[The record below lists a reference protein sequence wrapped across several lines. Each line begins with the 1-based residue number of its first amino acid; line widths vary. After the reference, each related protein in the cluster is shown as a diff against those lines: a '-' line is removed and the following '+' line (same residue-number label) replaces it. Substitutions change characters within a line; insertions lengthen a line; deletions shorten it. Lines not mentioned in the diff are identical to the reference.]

1 MLGVNN
7 IRRKLMGKHILF
19 LLKPGFKETE
29 GGPYYC
35 PDSAAIEGFL
45 KYGPEIEK
53 QIEVRRIEFPKP
65 RKEII
70 ELVGEANQGCPVLVL
85 DESSELPDEAT
96 ISEETGRANISDAT
110 KICDFLGRLF
120 GVARP
125 HP

>member
-1 MLGVNN
+1 
-7 IRRKLMGKHILF
+7 MGKHILF

-35 PDSAAIEGFL
+35 PDSAAVEGFFMYVP
-45 KYGPEIEK
+45 KIEK
-53 QIEVRRIEFPKP
+53 KIEVRRIVFPKP
-65 RKEII
+65 RKGII
-70 ELVGEANQGCPVLVL
+70 ELVGDANQGCPVLVL

-96 ISEETGRANISDAT
+96 ISEETGRAYISDPT
-110 KICDFLGRLF
+110 HICDFLGRLF